1 MVADWGLTLHL
12 IWTANSA
19 PASSV
24 TEKLKPALEPP
35 IIFDFVLNE
44 QELCWFVW
52 CLSSVGL
59 LVVFRFL
66 VFKREPPNWHHW
78 IFSLLYQIRDVFLHL
93 RVNPCVCMFFCV
105 VCAASQQPLL
115 SSYSCEISFFFF
127 YIFPW
132 LTHKSEYLTA
142 QMGILMTT
150 EYNWIH
156 R

>member
-35 IIFDFVLNE
+35 IISDFVLNE

-93 RVNPCVCMFFCV
+93 RANPCVCMFFV
-105 VCAASQQPLL
+105 LYVQQASSLCCPHTAVRFL
-115 SSYSCEISFFFF
+115 FFFF